1 MDTIDAQL
9 EKFAKSDLRA
19 ARREGEIMI
28 GGTTRG
34 RLTLSFSEGVYL
46 LSCFDFSRMA
56 SEVLAEGKPAT
67 VVPDLSALYSVE

>member
-1 MDTIDAQL
+1 
-9 EKFAKSDLRA
+9 
-19 ARREGEIMI
+19 MI

-67 VVPDLSALYSVE
+67 VVPVLSALYSVE